1 MKIKYL
7 PLPISI
13 QLAFDPEWSS
23 GYEYIIEDLVILES
37 LPLSFIPKKDGWY
50 LFDNKFCFYY
60 VNGTYYEAD
69 IQDFKNQL
77 ELYDFKLLSYD
88 TLKSLYFLLKNN
100 KLPLQLKKEILNTIE
115 LDYDAKYHFNSGIWY
130 LYWEKKHFQN

>member
-23 GYEYIIEDLVILES
+23 GYEYIIEDLVVFKTTYLN
-37 LPLSFIPKKDGWY
+37 SFINKNGWY
-50 LFDNKFCFYY
+50 LINNKLCIYY
-60 VNGTYYEAD
+60 INGTYYSAD
-69 IQDFKNQL
+69 IQKFKYQL
-77 ELYDFKLLSYD
+77 KLYDFKLLSYD
-88 TLKSLYFLLKNN
+88 TLKSLYSLLKNN

>member
-23 GYEYIIEDLVILES
+23 GYEYIIEDLVVFKTTYLN
-37 LPLSFIPKKDGWY
+37 SFINKNGWY
-50 LFDNKFCFYY
+50 LINNKLCIYY
-60 VNGTYYEAD
+60 INGTYYSAD
-69 IQDFKNQL
+69 IQKFKYQL
-77 ELYDFKLLSYD
+77 KLYDFKLLSYD
-88 TLKSLYFLLKNN
+88 TLKSLYSLLKNN

-115 LDYDAKYHFNSGIWY
+115 LDYNAKYHFNSGIWY